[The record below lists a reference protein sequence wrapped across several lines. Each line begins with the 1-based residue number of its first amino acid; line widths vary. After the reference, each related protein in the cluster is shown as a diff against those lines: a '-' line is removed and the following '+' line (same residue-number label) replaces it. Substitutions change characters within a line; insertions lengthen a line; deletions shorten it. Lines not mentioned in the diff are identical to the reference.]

1 MRQTLVLGFMGVALL
16 ALAAPAKAA
25 NKEQQQLMADIRM
38 LQEQTQQLQVL
49 LGSLGDAL
57 KAVNARLDDQVNAN
71 RRTVA
76 DQKLAVDNLSSDLR
90 IVREKVDDNNVR
102 VSSLTQEL
110 GALREAV
117 VQQPSA
123 RANTDH
129 SASGV
134 GTPGSPAGFE
144 SGAPPTPAPAAPL
157 RAVAPGASP
166 TRLYEMAQADYFS
179 GLWDLA
185 IDGFEQYIRAF
196 PKSDLN
202 DDAQVLIGNAYMQAG
217 RNDKAVQAYD
227 LAIRTYPNGNAIP
240 EAYYKKGLAL
250 RNLKQADQ
258 ARQAF
263 EYALKMYPDSA
274 AAGLAKQ
281 ALTQLPRP

>member
-1 MRQTLVLGFMGVALL
+1 MRQILALSVAAAAFVAL
-16 ALAAPAKAA
+16 ASPAQAA

-49 LGSLGDAL
+49 LGSLGEAL

-71 RRTVA
+71 LKAVA
-76 DQKLAVDNLSSDLR
+76 DLKLAVDTLSSDLR
-90 IVREKVDDNNVR
+90 VIREKVDDNNVR
-102 VSSLTQEL
+102 VSSLTQEV

-117 VQQPSA
+117 VQPSA
-123 RANTDH
+123 PRAGADPGGN
-129 SASGV
+129 AS
-134 GTPGSPAGFE
+134 GTPGVPSAGE
-144 SGAPPTPAPAAPL
+144 SAGPPTPAPSASG
-157 RAVAPGASP
+157 RSIAPGTSP

-196 PKSDLN
+196 PKSDLD
-202 DDAQVLIGNAYMQAG
+202 DDAQVLIGNAFMQAG
-217 RNDKAVQAYD
+217 KNDKAVQAYD

-250 RNLKQADQ
+250 RNLKQNDQ

-263 EYALKMYPDSA
+263 EYAVKTYPDSA
-274 AAGLAKQ
+274 AAALAKQ
-281 ALTQLPRP
+281 ALTQLVKP